1 MQASFV
7 VRAAL
12 LLLLA
17 GFARCALAYTQDRDL
32 EAALRASD
40 PKALALLPAKGYRA
54 GAADIF
60 KALDLHVV
68 PGSERAWCATQQ
80 RGVLKPGCYIELVI
94 QAGQFKD
101 RTSRGEHCG
110 LIARWY
116 KAPGQTRYVPTAG
129 PELSRLIEQGNQ
141 ELIDRAMWERERKV
155 ECR

>member
-1 MQASFV
+1 VQALSLIS
-7 VRAAL
+7 AAFS
-12 LLLLA
+12 LLLA
-17 GFARCALAYTQDRDL
+17 GVAQAALAYTQDRDL

-80 RGVLKPGCYIELVI
+80 RGPLKPGCYIELIV
-94 QAGQFKD
+94 QARQFRD
-101 RTSRGEHCG
+101 RTSLGEHCG
-110 LIARWY
+110 LIAPWY
-116 KAPGQTRYVPTAG
+116 KAPGQTRYVATAG
-129 PELSRLIEQGNQ
+129 PILSRLIEQGDQ
-141 ELIDRAMWERERKV
+141 ELIDRELSERERNV